1 MPITTKQQKPGR
13 KDPVKSGLMQAGKA
27 LGYGIGG
34 AVATGAA
41 VTAGPAIIKGAVK
54 GTIAGTRLMYQA
66 GATGFG
72 VTKLPGVISQ
82 IPGAVQTAGKGVV
95 KVGKNIAAVPGK
107 VKGAVGNLIDIKI
120 DTKNLDLGTI
130 SGKNKTIYGQP
141 DFKVPKDKSPLRV
154 YAEPAKRTVITETV
168 EDAQHLIKGKPKR
181 TVQPKLIDGQ
191 KIFSGGGSQY
201 TSNKPVD
208 LYKPNPESRVGKK
221 QRSLIKKAER
231 KIASIQASDMADPVK
246 QQKSNKVFLDTQKE
260 YQKINRKAA
269 LKS

>member
-95 KVGKNIAAVPGK
+95 ICKNNSQVF
-107 VKGAVGNLIDIKI
+107 DII
-120 DTKNLDLGTI
+120 
-130 SGKNKTIYGQP
+130 
-141 DFKVPKDKSPLRV
+141 LR
-154 YAEPAKRTVITETV
+154 I
-168 EDAQHLIKGKPKR
+168 LM
-181 TVQPKLIDGQ
+181 L
-191 KIFSGGGSQY
+191 
-201 TSNKPVD
+201 
-208 LYKPNPESRVGKK
+208 
-221 QRSLIKKAER
+221 
-231 KIASIQASDMADPVK
+231 
-246 QQKSNKVFLDTQKE
+246 
-260 YQKINRKAA
+260 
-269 LKS
+269 